1 MASIA
6 PVVHC
11 QVRICEQTG
20 STQRCTYAK
29 LCTLVGWGTSCKF
42 ARRGK
47 SACKLG
53 KKRQEVERGST
64 KYILGPVCLSSR
76 TSGNTLLQKSFPD
89 SDVPANLTHVRFV
102 AFVSSLV
109 HSPHS

>member
-64 KYILGPVCLSSR
+64 KYILGPVCLTSR
-76 TSGNTLLQKSFPD
+76 TSGNPLLQNSFPD

>member
-29 LCTLVGWGTSCKF
+29 LCTLVGWGTSCQF

-53 KKRQEVERGST
+53 KKRQEVERDPPNISWD
-64 KYILGPVCLSSR
+64 LSASLQGPAETPSFKSLSQ
-76 TSGNTLLQKSFPD
+76 TVMCQQI
-89 SDVPANLTHVRFV
+89 
-102 AFVSSLV
+102 
-109 HSPHS
+109 